1 MTCNHCVMNVHKAL
15 TNVEGVNSVEV
26 ELKNGKAV
34 VTGVDFK
41 AESLKKAVE
50 DLGYKVMVVG

>member
-1 MTCNHCVMNVHKAL
+1 VHKAL

-50 DLGYKVMVVG
+50 DLGYKVMAVG